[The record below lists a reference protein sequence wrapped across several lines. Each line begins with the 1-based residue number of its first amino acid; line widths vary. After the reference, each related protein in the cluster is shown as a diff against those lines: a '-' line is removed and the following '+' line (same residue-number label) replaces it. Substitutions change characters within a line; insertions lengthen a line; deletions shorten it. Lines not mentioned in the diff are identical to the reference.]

1 MISDVRLTNISFYDF
16 TFPTDFIKVESVV
29 LLLVSRIYT
38 IIVYYNKVHSI
49 LGLFCMVAVPR
60 DGGVFIGTML
70 IQVYFR
76 YSCYYGFGQN
86 CPLK

>member
-60 DGGVFIGTML
+60 DDGVLSGTVL
-70 IQVYFR
+70 IQVYF
-76 YSCYYGFGQN
+76 QVQ
-86 CPLK
+86 LLL